1 MCEGEVSDLFPVYS
15 FNQLWNKRQETG
27 MELFKL
33 WMPEDELYEQNYL
46 GEKKGKMF
54 KLQKNNFNLRKM

>member
-46 GEKKGKMF
+46 GGKKREDV
-54 KLQKNNFNLRKM
+54 LNDRKTIST